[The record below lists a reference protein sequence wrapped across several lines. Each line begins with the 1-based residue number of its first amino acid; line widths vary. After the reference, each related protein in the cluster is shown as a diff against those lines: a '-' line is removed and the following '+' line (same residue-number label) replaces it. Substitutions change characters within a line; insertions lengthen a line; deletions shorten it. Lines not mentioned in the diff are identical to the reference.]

1 MTDEQPEAEA
11 LADERIERTA
21 HLTKYFNRVASLLR
35 DVDVARVA
43 AVAELLR
50 DTLDTGAQVFF
61 IGNGGSAATATHYV
75 NDLVMAAARAGRSIR
90 VVSLSDNAAVI
101 TGIGNDFS
109 FDEVFE
115 LQLRTIGQP
124 GDLVV
129 AISASG
135 NSPNLVTALEY
146 AQSAGMRTA
155 AIVSF
160 DGGTLVSLAQTAVH
174 VPTETGEYG
183 PAEDAH
189 MVINHAIASLLSQL
203 LA

>member
-1 MTDEQPEAEA
+1 MTGEQSEKEAATVESA
-11 LADERIERTA
+11 AQ
-21 HLTKYFNRVASLLR
+21 LTEYFERVASLLR
-35 DVDVARVA
+35 DVDVGRVA
-43 AVAELLR
+43 ALAELLR

-90 VVSLSDNAAVI
+90 VVSLSDNASVI
-101 TGIGNDFS
+101 TGIGNDFG
-109 FDEVFE
+109 FNEVFE
-115 LQLRTIGQP
+115 LQLRTMGQP

-135 NSPNLVTALEY
+135 NSPNLVAALEY

-155 AIVSF
+155 AVVSF
-160 DGGTLVSLAQTAVH
+160 DGGALRSLAQTAVH
-174 VPTETGEYG
+174 VPTEAGEYG

-203 LA
+203 LT